1 MIDKKSIII
10 GSIVS
15 VLVLLVSL
23 YFVKVEVAFIGV
35 LIGAIIA
42 SYLANRKNSLKVV
55 ESALHG
61 VLVGILVGVIQ
72 ILIIYTKNGFT
83 ESIVIILLIGASVL
97 IGAYIIV
104 GALGGLVG
112 TLLNVKFGKNY
123 KESNMELEDQPEQ
136 Q

>member
-10 GSIVS
+10 GLIVS
-15 VLVLLVSL
+15 ILVLLVSL

-35 LIGAIIA
+35 LVGAIIA
-42 SYLANRKNSLKVV
+42 SYLANRKNRLKVV

-61 VLVGILVGVIQ
+61 VLVGIFVGVVQ

-83 ESIVIILLIGASVL
+83 ENIVIILLIGASVL

-123 KESNMELEDQPEQ
+123 KESSMEFEELPEQ

>member
-1 MIDKKSIII
+1 MCHCTI
-10 GSIVS
+10 
-15 VLVLLVSL
+15 
-23 YFVKVEVAFIGV
+23 VKVEVAFIGV
-35 LIGAIIA
+35 LVGAIIA
-42 SYLANRKNSLKVV
+42 SYLANKKNRLKVV

-61 VLVGILVGVIQ
+61 VLVGIFVGVVQ

-83 ESIVIILLIGASVL
+83 ENIVIILLIGASVL

-123 KESNMELEDQPEQ
+123 KEDLTWNWKINQSNNKKKLMVIK
-136 Q
+136 